1 MVGRART
8 HTDTRA
14 LCLPSPSRPWCHR
27 RKRGW
32 RENSISVTCVRVG
45 AAVCLSLTA
54 NPLTH
59 FKDIKKKKTLL
70 SVVEQQLLTPYI

>member
-1 MVGRART
+1 MVGRAQT

-32 RENSISVTCVRVG
+32 RENSISVTRVHVG
-45 AAVCLSLTA
+45 ATVCLSLTA
-54 NPLTH
+54 NPLTR
-59 FKDIKKKKTLL
+59 FKDIKKKPLL
-70 SVVEQQLLTPYI
+70 SVVEQRLLTPYI